1 MSESPDPRLAATVRW
16 VFLFIRHEIHRGRSL
31 SEIEFQL
38 GKAVHEG
45 QLNQFIKLFD
55 RQVKDAAINGP
66 KYD

>member
-1 MSESPDPRLAATVRW
+1 MGKPQDPRLAATVRW

-45 QLNQFIKLFD
+45 KLNQFIKLFD
-55 RQVKDAAINGP
+55 KQVKETAINGP
-66 KYD
+66 NYD